1 MKTNIGSTDKIIR
14 LVLGVLIGGLGYY
27 YHAWWGLLAIIP
39 IATALI
45 NFCPLY
51 AIVGMNTC
59 EVPKK

>member
-14 LVLGVLIGGLGYY
+14 WLLRVVIGGLGSY

-39 IATALI
+39 IGTALI

-51 AIVGMNTC
+51 TIIGMNTC

>member
-1 MKTNIGSTDKIIR
+1 MKSNVGSTDKIIR
-14 LVLGVLIGGLGYY
+14 LVLGFLIAGLGYY

-51 AIVGMNTC
+51 TLIGTNTRG
-59 EVPKK
+59 VPKK